1 MKHLIVCSEY
11 PPASR
16 VGGIG
21 TYTHHIAR
29 LLAESGETV
38 HVIAELWE
46 QAHTTEE
53 VLCNGRLLIH
63 RVPFTES
70 QLSSESPRFTQDQ
83 TFSWHAALLAEKL
96 IVEEKIDLIEGSEY
110 EAPLYYL
117 LVRRA
122 LSLGPENPPPCLIHI
137 HSPKE
142 LIAAANQ
149 IQLDRADLRMIVR
162 REQFCVAAAD
172 ALLCAT
178 SDLGRW
184 IELRHGLAAGA
195 VRIIPYPLSEKGFLQ
210 RENQIWKEGTIC
222 YVGRLE
228 PRKGILE
235 WVDAAVSVA
244 MEDLVARFEFIG
256 GIAKSDAKKINLES
270 LRKRIPAELQSRFIF
285 AGLQER
291 SSLPDFLRRARIA
304 VVPSRWEN
312 FPYTCMEAMSSGL
325 PVIATRNGGMAEM
338 IQDGKTGW
346 LTNGGVQE
354 LADTL
359 RRALRT
365 APEQLFQMGTL
376 ASEQIRDMCNAQEI
390 LKKHLEFRRT
400 VASQTAKTATALLF
414 EHFPEF
420 ESAPLSKNG
429 GAAALQQFLQ
439 TEFQHSGR
447 NTAERVRSIKKRM
460 KLKVPPQISRSIYR
474 FLLRFGGRS
483 TNR

>member
-1 MKHLIVCSEY
+1 MRHLIVCSEY

-38 HVIAELWE
+38 HVIAELLKSGPEAE
-46 QAHTTEE
+46 QE
-53 VLCNGRLLIH
+53 LCDGRLLIH

-70 QLSSESPRFTQDQ
+70 QLHSEFPRFTQDQ

-110 EAPLYYL
+110 EGPLYYL

-122 LSLGPENPPPCLIHI
+122 LGLGPENPPPCLIHI

-142 LIAAANQ
+142 LVAAANH
-149 IQLDRADLRMIVR
+149 IKLDRADLRMTVR

-172 ALLCAT
+172 SLLCAT

-184 IELRHGLAAGA
+184 IEQRHDLAKGA
-195 VRIIPYPLSEKGFLQ
+195 VRIIPYPLGKNGFLQ
-210 RENQIWKEGTIC
+210 RENQIWQQGTIC

-228 PRKGILE
+228 PRKGVLE
-235 WVDAAVSVA
+235 WLDAAVQVA
-244 MEDLVARFEFIG
+244 MEEPTARFELIG
-256 GIAKSDAKKINLES
+256 RIVASPAKKITLER
-270 LRKRIPAELQSRFIF
+270 LQQRIPAALKPRFVF
-285 AGLQER
+285 AGPQER
-291 SSLPDFLRRARIA
+291 SNLPDFLKRARIA

-312 FPYTCMEAMSSGL
+312 FPYTCVEAMSSGL
-325 PVIATRNGGMAEM
+325 PVIATRTGGMAEI

-346 LTNGGVQE
+346 LTDGGVQG
-354 LADTL
+354 LADGL

-376 ASEQIRDMCNAQEI
+376 ASEQIRDICNPQKILQE
-390 LKKHLEFRRT
+390 HLELRRT
-400 VASQTAKTATALLF
+400 VASQTAKTSLALLF
-414 EHFPEF
+414 EYFPEF
-420 ESAPLSKNG
+420 EPAVLSKNG
-429 GAAALQQFLQ
+429 GTAALKQFVQ
-439 TEFQHSGR
+439 KEYQHSGKL
-447 NTAERVRSIKKRM
+447 TAERVRSLKKRM
-460 KLKVPPQISRSIYR
+460 KLNVPPQISRGIYR
-474 FLLRFGGRS
+474 FLLRFSGRS